1 MGLFNKK
8 ELNRIQEL
16 EEELKYL
23 KQEQQEIGISDCI
36 QAKEKIK
43 QMQQDHE
50 KKTKDIEQNHQK
62 EIESLTQSISS
73 LNAEINQANKKL
85 SKLKNEIELK
95 KREVCD
101 VDETLLNESF
111 GIYTPKYTCMNSN
124 EYAEKIKENREK
136 QKKKIKEKTA
146 LNYYDNWTLDGSK
159 AKGQALNNDNMKMVL
174 RAFNNECD
182 VLINKVKFNNIDRI
196 KTQIE
201 KSAKAIDKLN
211 VRNKITITNSYIQL
225 KIEELELVY
234 EYQCKKQEE
243 KEAIR
248 EARAA
253 EREQAKLQK
262 EIEQARKVIDKE
274 YEHYSNARE
283 KLVSQLFT
291 ASEEDAKII
300 NEKISEMD
308 NKLSEIQKNK
318 EEIDYREA
326 NQRAGYV
333 YVISNIGAFGED
345 IYKIGMTRRLEP
357 QDRVDE
363 LGDASVPF
371 TFDVHAMIFSDDAPK
386 LEASLHRAFDNKK
399 VNMVNGRKEFFHVT
413 LEEIEKVI
421 KENHDK
427 LVEIKRIPDA
437 EQYRESLLLKNN
449 HIEKVTYNN
458 D

>member
-16 EEELKYL
+16 EKDLQLLK
-23 KQEQQEIGISDCI
+23 KEQQELGIADCI
-36 QAKEKIK
+36 QAKEKI
-43 QMQQDHE
+43 MQLQQNYE
-50 KKTKDIEQNHQK
+50 IQFKASEQKHQK
-62 EIESLTQSISS
+62 EIEGLQQSISS
-73 LNAEINQANKKL
+73 LNIEFSDGEKKL
-85 SKLKNEIELK
+85 SDLQTEINLK
-95 KREVCD
+95 KKEIYD
-101 VDETLLNESF
+101 VDEVLLNESF
-111 GIYTPKYTCMNSN
+111 GIYTPKFDCMNSD
-124 EYAEKIKENREK
+124 EYAEKIKNNREK
-136 QKKKIKEKTA
+136 QKKKIKDKTA
-146 LNYYDNWTLDGSK
+146 LDYYDGWTLDGSK
-159 AKGQALNNDNMKMVL
+159 TKGQALNNDNMKMVL

-182 VLINKVKFNNIDRI
+182 VLINKVKFNNVDRI
-196 KTQIE
+196 KDQIK

-211 VRNKITITNSYIQL
+211 IRNKITIFQSYIDL

-243 KEAIR
+243 KEVIR

-262 EIEQARKVIDKE
+262 EIELARKAINKE
-274 YEHYSNARE
+274 YEHYNNARE
-283 KLVSQLFT
+283 KLIIQLAN
-291 ASEEDAKII
+291 ASESDKKMI

-308 NKLSEIQKNK
+308 NKLSEIEKNK

-333 YVISNIGAFGED
+333 YVISNIGAFGEN

-371 TFDVHAMIFSDDAPK
+371 TFDIHAMIFSDDAPK
-386 LEASLHRAFDNKK
+386 LEASLHHAFDDRK
-399 VNMVNGRKEFFHVT
+399 VNMVNGRKEFFNVT

-427 LVEIKRIPDA
+427 LVEIKRTPDA
-437 EQYRESLLLKNN
+437 EQYRETLLLKNT
-449 HIEKVTYNN
+449 INN
-458 D
+458 I